1 MAFSKYKKVL
11 YLFAILLLPGS
22 VYLLLWTGDH
32 NFKPLPKI
40 GPKQAI
46 ENLDG
51 TFDTLYHTIPYFEF
65 TNQDGKKVTRDDL
78 LGHIYVADFFFVTC
92 PTICPKM
99 TGQMH
104 RVYNEF
110 KDNDDIAFLSHTV
123 MPEADSVPVLKEYTD
138 KLNVKTKKW
147 KFVTGDKKQIY
158 NLARKTYFAA
168 VTEGDGGVNDFIHT
182 ENFVLVDKEKRLRGF
197 YDGTSKKDV
206 DRLIEDINALL
217 YEYKEN

>member
-1 MAFSKYKKVL
+1 MKRL
-11 YLFAILLLPGS
+11 IPAILISIIGITIAYYMIDQPKKLKVYNPIDINPDLVDESLRTVDKYHRVGS
-22 VYLLLWTGDH
+22 
-32 NFKPLPKI
+32 F
-40 GPKQAI
+40 
-46 ENLDG
+46 NL
-51 TFDTLYHTIPYFEF
+51 
-65 TNQDGKKVTRDDL
+65 TNQDGKKTTEKDFRNK
-78 LGHIYVADFFFVTC
+78 IYITDFFFVTC

-123 MPEADSVPVLKEYTD
+123 MPEADSVPVLKEYAD
-138 KLNVKTKKW
+138 KLNVETKKW